1 VIEIRAPAGNY
12 NYQNK
17 YFGDDTRYLCP
28 APLVP
33 EVAREVAEISLA
45 AYRAIGCEGWGRVDL
60 MLSRADSR
68 PWLLEVNTSPGM
80 TGHSLVPMAAQAA
93 GITYE
98 DLCLDLLGSASLK
111 TGAPPSLKRVT
122 PEVA

>member
-1 VIEIRAPAGNY
+1 
-12 NYQNK
+12 
-17 YFGDDTRYLCP
+17 
-28 APLVP
+28 
-33 EVAREVAEISLA
+33 
-45 AYRAIGCEGWGRVDL
+45 
-60 MLSRADSR
+60 
-68 PWLLEVNTSPGM
+68 M